1 MKESKI
7 NSLVGSLAKQVL
19 EESLKLKAPSPP
31 LKEKQKDYNSF
42 MKQIETL
49 RGRPLFYPYIGSG
62 LGRGAL
68 VQLLDGSV
76 KIDLISGIGVHIL
89 GHSHPAVLQA
99 SLLGATEDIVMQG
112 HLQNNLI
119 YKKFLEKIIS
129 LASKNSRL
137 KQGWISP
144 SGSMANENGLKIIR
158 QKKQGARFLMAFE
171 RAFAGRTTMMAEI
184 TDNPKFKEGLPS
196 YNEILRIPFCPEDPN
211 KALNVL
217 KSHYEKYKQELAGFM
232 VEFMQGDGGYY
243 LAKRE
248 FFLPLFEF
256 CKEKKIAIWAD
267 EVQTF
272 ARSGEFFAYE
282 TLNLGD
288 YIDVCTIGKSLQS
301 SVTLYTEEY
310 NPKPGLVSGTF
321 AGSSSSLHA
330 GLAILNTLDA
340 GYMGPTGK
348 ISKIHK
354 RFTEG
359 LRELEKEG
367 LVSDIEGWGLM
378 IGVTPFN
385 NELSFM
391 KKLLQKLFEKGL
403 ILFYCGKGQSLRLRF
418 LIPADVD
425 NDVLNQSLKILKETL
440 LELKQ

>member
-7 NSLVGSLAKQVL
+7 NSLINSLAKQVL
-19 EESLKLKAPSPP
+19 EEGSKLKAPSPP
-31 LKEKQKDYNSF
+31 LKEKQEDYNSF

-76 KIDLISGIGVHIL
+76 KIDLISGVGVHIL

-99 SLLGATEDIVMQG
+99 ALLGATENIVMQG

-119 YKKFLEKIIS
+119 YKQFLEKIVG

-144 SGSMANENGLKIIR
+144 SGSMANENGLKIVR
-158 QKKQGARFLMAFE
+158 QKKQGARLLMAFE
-171 RAFAGRTTMMAEI
+171 RAFAGRTTMMAEV

-217 KSHYEKYKQELAGFM
+217 KSHYEKHKQEIAGFM

-243 LAKRE
+243 RAGRE

-256 CKEKKIAIWAD
+256 CKEKGIAIWAD

-288 YIDVCTIGKSLQS
+288 YVDVCTIGKSLQT

-340 GYMGPTGK
+340 GYMGSAGK

-354 RFTEG
+354 RFTED
-359 LRELEKEG
+359 LKELEKEG
-367 LVSDIEGWGLM
+367 LLSDIEGWGLM

-403 ILFYCGKGQSLRLRF
+403 ILFSCGRGEALRLRF
-418 LIPADVD
+418 LIPADVED
-425 NDVLNQSLKILKETL
+425 DILKQALKILRETL